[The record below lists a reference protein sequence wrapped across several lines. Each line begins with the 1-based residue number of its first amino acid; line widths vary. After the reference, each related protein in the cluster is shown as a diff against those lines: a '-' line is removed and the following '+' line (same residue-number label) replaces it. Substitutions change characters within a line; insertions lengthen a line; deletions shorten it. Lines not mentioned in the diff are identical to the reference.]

1 MKNKILLQS
10 VRLFA
15 HHGVGVEEQ
24 AIGTY
29 YRIDM
34 ELTTDFSQSMATDDI
49 SDTVNYAEV
58 YQIVRERMQQPQRL
72 LEHVGGQIVRAL
84 FDRFATVQV
93 IKLRLIKE
101 SPPIEAV
108 DCAGCGIEIE
118 IDRNEIG

>member
-1 MKNKILLQS
+1 MENKILLQG

-15 HHGVGVEEQ
+15 HHGVGDEEQ

-34 ELTTDFSQSMATDDI
+34 ELTTDFSRAMETDEI
-49 SDTVNYAEV
+49 SDTINYAEV
-58 YQIVRERMQQPQRL
+58 YQIVRNQMQRPQRL
-72 LEHVGGQIVRAL
+72 LEHVAGLIVNAL
-84 FDRFATVQV
+84 FKQFTTVQT
-93 IKLRLIKE
+93 IRLRLIKE

-118 IDRNEIG
+118 VNRDETL

>member
-15 HHGVGVEEQ
+15 HHGIGVEEQ

-34 ELTTDFSQSMATDDI
+34 ELATDFSRAMTTDDI
-49 SDTVNYAEV
+49 SDTINYAEV
-58 YQIVRERMQQPQRL
+58 YQIVRERMQRPQRL
-72 LEHVGGQIVRAL
+72 LEHVAGLIVRAV
-84 FDRFATVQV
+84 FDRFTTVQA

-118 IDRNEIG
+118 INRNEIG